1 MIQELEYP
9 FDSGRILRK
18 RRSLRRMLLQQ
29 DMWMEKK
36 IAILGGSTTHDIR
49 EILELFLLNYGIKPN
64 FYESEYNRFYED
76 GMFPNPE
83 LEKFS
88 PDIIYICT
96 SSRNITDYP

>member
-18 RRSLRRMLLQQ
+18 RRSLRRMLQQQ

-49 EILELFLLNYGIKPN
+49 EILELFLLNYGIRPE
-64 FYESEYNRFYED
+64 FFESEYGQYWQD
-76 GMFPNPE
+76 AMFGN
-83 LEKFS
+83 EKLAQLDRKS
-88 PDIIYICT
+88 VV
-96 SSRNITDYP
+96 